1 MRLAMDRR
9 NSPLIPA
16 GALRP
21 GPLSGA
27 LSARPD
33 VMVVSHERSG
43 THFLINALTR
53 AYDYSERFLDF
64 DQSSLNI
71 NYFEPR
77 AIAKT
82 MAEVA
87 NRRSSAIIKSHHT
100 AEFFDGVLDEVLK
113 RTVVFYIHR
122 DPVDVMISLWR
133 FVNRWRWREGP
144 RRKNALEF
152 AASQPEGQMLRYQ
165 MLQQSSMLHRWAHHV
180 DGWTA
185 AAEGRERIQV
195 VRFDQLKGGY
205 EQTVAHFGGLL
216 GRRSGSLTLPSR
228 NANVIQGAPVDRLE
242 QPDRDALC
250 ALALAEVGDTMRRHG
265 YA

>member
-1 MRLAMDRR
+1 MRHAMNRR

-21 GPLSGA
+21 GPVPGA
-27 LSARPD
+27 LAARPD
-33 VMVVSHERSG
+33 VLVVSHERSG

-53 AYDYSERFLDF
+53 AYDYPERFLDF

-71 NYFEPR
+71 NYFAPQ
-77 AIAKT
+77 AIAST
-82 MAEVA
+82 VAEVA
-87 NRRSSAIIKSHHT
+87 KRRSSAILKSHH
-100 AEFFDGVLDEVLK
+100 AVDFFDGILDEVLK
-113 RTVVFYIHR
+113 KTTIFYIHR

-133 FVNRWRWREGP
+133 FINHWGWREGP
-144 RRKNALEF
+144 KRTTALEF

-165 MLQQSSMLHRWAHHV
+165 MLQQKSMLHRWAYHV

-185 AAEGRERIQV
+185 AAQGRDRIRV
-195 VRFDQLKGGY
+195 VRFDQMKSRY
-205 EQTVAHFGGLL
+205 EQTVADFGGLL
-216 GRRSGSLTLPSR
+216 GRRSGSLTPPSR

-242 QPDRDALC
+242 RPDTDTLR
-250 ALALAEVGDTMRRHG
+250 ALALTEVGETMRRQG

>member
-1 MRLAMDRR
+1 MDRR
-9 NSPLIPA
+9 ISPLISA
-16 GALRP
+16 GALRL
-21 GPLSGA
+21 GPAPGA
-27 LSARPD
+27 LSTRPD
-33 VMVVSHERSG
+33 ILVVSHERSG

-53 AYDYSERFLDF
+53 AYDYSEHFLDF
-64 DQSSLNI
+64 DQRALNI

-100 AEFFDGVLDEVLK
+100 AEFFDGILDEVLK
-113 RTVVFYIHR
+113 KTVVFYIHR

-133 FVNRWRWREGP
+133 FINRWQWREGP

-152 AASQPEGQMLRYQ
+152 TASQPEGQMLRYQ
-165 MLQQSSMLHRWAHHV
+165 MVQQSSMLHRWAHHV

-185 AAEGRERIQV
+185 AAEGRERIHV
-195 VRFDQLKGGY
+195 VRFDQLKEGY
-205 EQTVAHFGGLL
+205 EQTVANFGGLL
-216 GRRSGSLTLPSR
+216 GRRTGSLTQPGR
-228 NANVIQGAPVDRLE
+228 NANVIHGAPVDRLE
-242 QPDRDALC
+242 EPDRDALRR
-250 ALALAEVGDTMRRHG
+250 LASAEVGDTMRRHG